1 MLEFLSY
8 YELWIDPLLILV
20 VSSIVL
26 SYIGVWSV
34 FQKGY
39 YIPLT
44 LSSINSF
51 GVIVGFWVG
60 ELYQFSGNIYI
71 FPLIFGILSAFYFSN
86 PKLGGAKGEVSAY
99 IISSALFLIV
109 GSFVRQDLHDVQSI
123 LFGTTVLAERKE
135 LYILLVVV
143 FIVLLFFY
151 VFHKKFMFVVFDPQG
166 AAAAGISSQK
176 HRFLLYALFAL
187 IISIAGKSIGS
198 LPVFGLTIIPALTA
212 ITIGKNFKAI
222 ALISTTSALF
232 SVVIGYYI
240 SFILELPTGAT
251 IVSINAIF
259 YLFSIILSSNFF
271 KKAL

>member
-1 MLEFLSY
+1 MSEFLSY

-20 VSSIVL
+20 ISSIVL

-51 GVIVGFWVG
+51 GVIVAFWFG
-60 ELYQFSGNIYI
+60 EIYNFSGNIYI
-71 FPLIFGILSAFYFSN
+71 FPLVFGILSALYFSN
-86 PKLGGAKGEVSAY
+86 PRVGGAKGEVSAY

-135 LYILLVVV
+135 LYTFLVVSLV
-143 FIVLLFFY
+143 VLSFFY
-151 VFHKKFMFVVFDPQG
+151 FFHKKFIFVVFDSQG
-166 AAAAGISSQK
+166 AAAAGISPQK
-176 HRFLLYALFAL
+176 HRFILYALFAL
-187 IISIAGKSIGS
+187 TISVAGKSIGS
-198 LPVFGLTIIPALTA
+198 LPVFGLTIVPALTA
-212 ITIGKNFKAI
+212 TIIGKSFKTI
-222 ALISTTSALF
+222 AFISILSAFL
-232 SVVIGYYI
+232 SVIIGYYI

-251 IVSINAIF
+251 IVSINSIF
-259 YLFSIILSSNFF
+259 YILANIKSKFINN
-271 KKAL
+271 